1 MRALAAKTVM
11 MAVLAIALA
20 IPGQAMAAKTPPPPE
35 VATSYPL
42 FTRFDPNHKYLEN
55 GNAYIS
61 YSGEGKA
68 SVWGESIATR
78 RVNTVGLQLV
88 LQRWTGSDWIDVHTG
103 EKTEMSNSSRMN
115 ATIDNLSVSSGYY
128 YRVKSFHWITYGST
142 NEEGSRYSSVLL
154 IPD

>member
-1 MRALAAKTVM
+1 MRALAAKTVI

-35 VATSYPL
+35 VGIL

-68 SVWGESIATR
+68 STWGETIATR

-88 LQRWTGSDWIDVHTG
+88 LQRWTGSEWIDVYTG
-103 EKTEMSNSSRMN
+103 DKTEMSNSSRTN
-115 ATIDNLSVSSGYY
+115 TTIDNLSVSSGYY

-142 NEEGSRYSSVLL
+142 NEDGSRYSSVLL